1 MSAGYCRCRLKHL
14 HCLSQHIA
22 AIRCR
27 GSVRKFGKSSKTTA
41 TRTREGAC
49 TRQVCPVMRGVEKD
63 MRRIALVVFTVG
75 SLAMASQAMAGG
87 RYGGYGGYHGGRGYH
102 GGGGGNVAAALFGGA
117 ILGVVAGS
125 IISNANSREVVVE
138 RPVYV
143 EPARVYVEPSPVY
156 VEPAPCY
163 DSYRGVY
170 VQCGSVSYAPQPVYR
185 EPAQQSEYYNN
196 DQSNYAQRQ
205 DAPPR
210 AQQSSQQYQES
221 QYQESQYQGSQYR
234 EPQYQAPLQNVRA
247 PARQPIPSVY
257 ADGSRPV
264 GDRFDGPSGGR

>member
-1 MSAGYCRCRLKHL
+1 
-14 HCLSQHIA
+14 
-22 AIRCR
+22 
-27 GSVRKFGKSSKTTA
+27 
-41 TRTREGAC
+41 
-49 TRQVCPVMRGVEKD
+49 
-63 MRRIALVVFTVG
+63 MRRIALVVFTVS
-75 SLAMASQAMAGG
+75 SLAVASQAMAGG

-170 VQCGSVSYAPQPVYR
+170 VQCGSVSYAPQPPAYR
-185 EPAQQSEYYNN
+185 EPAQQSQYYNN

-210 AQQSSQQYQES
+210 GQENSQQYQE
-221 QYQESQYQGSQYR
+221 SQYR

-264 GDRFDGPSGGR
+264 GDRFDGPASGR